1 MNVKLTTFLN
11 AIRCI
16 YTLLN
21 FRNLVTDDDDDDD
34 DHNNNNSGNKKKQQQ
49 QFYSRNN

>member
-11 AIRCI
+11 AIRCM

-21 FRNLVTDDDDDDD
+21 FRTLVTDDDDHH
-34 DHNNNNSGNKKKQQQ
+34 HNNNNSGNKKKQQQ
-49 QFYSRNN
+49 QFNSRNK